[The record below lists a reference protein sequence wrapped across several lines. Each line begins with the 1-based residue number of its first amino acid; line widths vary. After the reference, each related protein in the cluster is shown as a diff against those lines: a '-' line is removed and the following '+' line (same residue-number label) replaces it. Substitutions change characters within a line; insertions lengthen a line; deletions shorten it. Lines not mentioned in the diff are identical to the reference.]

1 MSRHTSFGKGGPRS
15 EPKTPRRQWSDGLLL
30 GSLGVL
36 AFSGTLPATR
46 AAVSSFSPLILT
58 CARIEIAA
66 ALGILTLLITRQWR
80 FPEKRHLPGILWM
93 GFGLAVGY
101 PFFVAVA
108 LQQVPA
114 IHGAVV
120 IGLAPAVTAL
130 IAVMRAGE
138 RPPPAFWIACLV
150 GVGTVLFFAVHQ
162 GGGHITLAD
171 GWLILAMLS
180 VGMAYVEGGRVSR
193 ELGGTTTLCWAMIL
207 LAPITAVPLG
217 FALWQHE
224 WASISVSAWAGF
236 WYAGIVSMFL
246 GSVFWYRGLAVG
258 GIARIGQL
266 NLIQPL
272 LTLLWSALLLG
283 ERVTVVAVI
292 CAAIII
298 GSMVACIRSRVP
310 STPR

>member
-1 MSRHTSFGKGGPRS
+1 MRTANESQIGTVSAPVMPPRH
-15 EPKTPRRQWSDGLLL
+15 WSDGLLP

-46 AAVSSFSPLILT
+46 AAVSSFSPLIIT

-66 ALGILTLLITRQWR
+66 VLGVLTLVVTRQWR

-114 IHGAVV
+114 VHGAVV
-120 IGLAPAVTAL
+120 IGLAPAITAL

-138 RPPPAFWIACLV
+138 RPPTAFWIACLI

-171 GWLILAMLS
+171 AWLVLAMLS

-207 LAPITAVPLG
+207 LAPIVAVPLG
-217 FALWQHE
+217 FALWRHE
-224 WASISVSAWAGF
+224 WSFIPASAWVGF

-246 GSVFWYRGLAVG
+246 GSVLWYRGLAAG

-283 ERVTVVAVI
+283 EHVTVVAAI

-298 GSMVACIRSRVP
+298 GSMIACIRSRVP
-310 STPR
+310 LAPR

>member
-1 MSRHTSFGKGGPRS
+1 MSGHTSFGKG
-15 EPKTPRRQWSDGLLL
+15 EPETPRRQWSDGLLL

-66 ALGILTLLITRQWR
+66 ALGVLTLLITRQWR
-80 FPEKRHLPGILWM
+80 FPEKWHLPGILWM

-114 IHGAVV
+114 VHGAVV

-150 GVGTVLFFAVHQ
+150 GVGTVLFFTVHQ

-171 GWLILAMLS
+171 GWLVFAMLS

-224 WASISVSAWAGF
+224 WASTPVSAWARFCGLL
-236 WYAGIVSMFL
+236 FL
-246 GSVFWYRGLAVG
+246 GVKATRSYAIVTSSRKLQSGS
-258 GIARIGQL
+258 RI
-266 NLIQPL
+266 
-272 LTLLWSALLLG
+272 TSAA
-283 ERVTVVAVI
+283 TVRSSPSPI
-292 CAAIII
+292 CCT
-298 GSMVACIRSRVP
+298 GSMSDSLCPNRML
-310 STPR
+310 